1 MTLNW
6 ILGCGLPRRGFMQAA
21 LGGAALTALS
31 GGASPGQAQ
40 ELKGTFWFNQPFQM
54 DNFQKIVDRFRAQQK
69 AADLDFVLVPQNQ
82 ISTKLATAIAGGDIP
97 SAARF
102 GGPEL
107 NSLFI
112 DRGQAVEL
120 DALDPKIGTYDWI
133 PGIQEAVTRH
143 GKMYAMPV
151 NSGALCFIYNRDL
164 YKAKGLDPDKPPQTL
179 HELAE
184 VAGKI
189 SDPATQTWGH
199 YLLTAPDDQSGGQWF
214 QHILWAFGGEV
225 VSKDGKTITL
235 DTPEGV
241 DAMEWYRH
249 MVRDQK
255 CMPIKP
261 ATEAQGLRDFLT
273 GRVGSI
279 FGFPSVL
286 ARVANATFKAQTAPR
301 PRGPKSATV
310 PLGFGSIM
318 VFKNSKTWKAGWE
331 FSKFIGLDADND
343 AFWNVTF
350 GQLPPRYS
358 YRKSPVWQEYEAKQ
372 PLVQAFLDAQQDARL
387 PYTGAGA
394 SEIASRVSQ
403 AIEAVIYG
411 RQTPKE
417 AMDAATRDAQ
427 VVLDR
432 ALRRRG

>member
-1 MTLNW
+1 MTLNR

-31 GGASPGQAQ
+31 GGASTGQAQ

-120 DALDPKIGTYDWI
+120 DALDPKIGSYDWI
-133 PGIQEAVTRH
+133 PWIQEAVTRN

-189 SDPATQTWGH
+189 SDPGTQTWGH

-235 DTPEGV
+235 DSPGGGGRDGVVPSHGPRPEMHAHQAG
-241 DAMEWYRH
+241 DGGSGLEGLPHRKGRLDLRLPLGSGAGGERH
-249 MVRDQK
+249 LQGTDGS
-255 CMPIKP
+255 P
-261 ATEAQGLRDFLT
+261 ATRAQVRHRAVGFRLHHGLQEFHDLEGRLGVQQVHWPGCGQRRILECDLRSVASALFL
-273 GRVGSI
+273 
-279 FGFPSVL
+279 P
-286 ARVANATFKAQTAPR
+286 Q
-301 PRGPKSATV
+301 
-310 PLGFGSIM
+310 
-318 VFKNSKTWKAGWE
+318 
-331 FSKFIGLDADND
+331 
-343 AFWNVTF
+343 
-350 GQLPPRYS
+350 
-358 YRKSPVWQEYEAKQ
+358 SPVWQEYEAQ
-372 PLVQAFLDAQQDARL
+372 TAARPGIPGRAAGRPSSL
-387 PYTGAGA
+387 YWAGA

-417 AMDAATRDAQ
+417 AMDAATKDAQ